1 MSRFFESIKLLDGK
15 LHLLDLHAKRLNTTR
30 NAFFEGAKDINL
42 ERELMIPCEKQQ
54 GLYKV
59 KLVYSRYLESLTID
73 SYFIKDH
80 LKVKLLEKPE
90 ITYDYK
96 FLDRKILEEDFRED
110 ADFDDII
117 FLKNGILTDATYSNL
132 AFYDGERWFT
142 PEKCLFRG
150 VKRQFLLDSR
160 KIHEMEIQKVDI
172 INFQKIAFINAMRDF
187 EKIYTFVQKDDLLY
201 LNPCK

>member
-15 LHLLDLHAKRLNTTR
+15 LHLLDLHSKRLNSTR

-90 ITYDYK
+90 IMYDYK

-117 FLKNGILTDATYSNL
+117 FLKNGVLTDATYSNL
-132 AFYDGERWFT
+132 AFYDGKGGLHQKNVF
-142 PEKCLFRG
+142 FG
-150 VKRQFLLDSR
+150 V
-160 KIHEMEIQKVDI
+160 
-172 INFQKIAFINAMRDF
+172 
-187 EKIYTFVQKDDLLY
+187 
-201 LNPCK
+201 